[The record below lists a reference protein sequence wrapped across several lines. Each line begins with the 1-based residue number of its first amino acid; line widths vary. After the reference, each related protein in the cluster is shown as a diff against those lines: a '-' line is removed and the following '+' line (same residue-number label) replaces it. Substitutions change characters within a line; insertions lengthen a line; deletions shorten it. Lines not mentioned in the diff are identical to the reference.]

1 MPHPPLTESFL
12 DQQAMSR
19 FGLATIGHITG
30 RQDGEARPMTAPAP
44 FVRYRGRRPYED
56 QHPARPLVWALVWI
70 VVPAF
75 WAGTV
80 YWLAQ
85 AVY

>member
-1 MPHPPLTESFL
+1 MPHKTLTESFL
-12 DQQAMSR
+12 DQQAMSAM
-19 FGLATIGHITG
+19 GLVAGPG
-30 RQDGEARPMTAPAP
+30 GSPRPLTAPAP
-44 FVRYRGRRPYED
+44 FVRYRGRRVYED